1 MQKTSLE
8 ENKETIEVEGKKY
21 IVEELTDKQ
30 KYWINQIKDCQ
41 NKASVLRMQTDQM
54 DMAAKS
60 FTNNLIDDL
69 KEPNKEE

>member
-1 MQKTSLE
+1 MTE